1 MSEQPQTARSY
12 RGAVVDDNA
21 IVSINLK
28 WLGQLLVLVGMLVY
42 GYWRIESRLGQLED
56 KMVTSD
62 VKIEDLLE
70 KHMVEEKLQRERLEE
85 KVSFMKRNLTST
97 HFHGVNGRRNK
108 CAIYATFGVNNGRFS
123 SHVCRIWDDWC
134 GRLYVRVH
142 GVSECQTS

>member
-85 KVSFMKRNLTST
+85 KVSFYEKEFNINPLSWGKR
-97 HFHGVNGRRNK
+97 K
-108 CAIYATFGVNNGRFS
+108 KK
-123 SHVCRIWDDWC
+123 
-134 GRLYVRVH
+134 
-142 GVSECQTS
+142 